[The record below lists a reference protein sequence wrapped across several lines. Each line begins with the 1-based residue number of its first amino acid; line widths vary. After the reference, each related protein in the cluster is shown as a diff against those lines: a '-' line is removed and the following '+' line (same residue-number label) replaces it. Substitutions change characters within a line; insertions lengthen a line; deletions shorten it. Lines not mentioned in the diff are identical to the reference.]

1 MPTDPSP
8 RTPTSPDPGGE
19 AHGDWP
25 AQATETIVGLVDT
38 VRQKTT
44 GPATTAVR
52 AAVWGLLIA
61 IVGTAALVLFLVL
74 FVRGLDILA
83 QVVLDAI
90 GIEKAGRATWIAHTL
105 TGLLF
110 LVPGVLLMRKGA
122 QPTAD

>member
-1 MPTDPSP
+1 MPTEPSP
-8 RTPTSPDPGGE
+8 RTPTPPDPGGE

-74 FVRGLDILA
+74 FV
-83 QVVLDAI
+83 
-90 GIEKAGRATWIAHTL
+90 
-105 TGLLF
+105 TGPVF
-110 LVPGVLLMRKGA
+110 LVAGFMGWTTAQFLKTSALLVVGVLVAWALMATGQLA
-122 QPTAD
+122 ETE